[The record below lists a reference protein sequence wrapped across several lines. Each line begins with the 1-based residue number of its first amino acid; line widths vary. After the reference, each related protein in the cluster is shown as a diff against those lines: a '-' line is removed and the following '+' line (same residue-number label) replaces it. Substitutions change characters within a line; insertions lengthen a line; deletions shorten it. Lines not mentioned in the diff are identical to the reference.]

1 MKFPYIVLLV
11 IVVLFLAWCL
21 FGIFAVRGIESPKY
35 TLVQKENGYEI
46 RDYAPMIL
54 ATAQAEGT
62 LDQATN
68 KGFRLLADYI
78 FGNNTAQTP
87 IAMTVP
93 VSAAESE
100 PIAMTAPVI
109 ADGEAEEGV
118 YKISFVMPSKYTMQ
132 NIPQPNNS
140 AVTLLEVPARR
151 MAVLQFSWFAP
162 EARVNA
168 KKTLLLEAVKT
179 DGLET
184 VGVPTAAFYNPPLT
198 PPFMRRNEVWVE
210 LATS

>member
-1 MKFPYIVLLV
+1 MKFSYVLLIVLA
-11 IVVLFLAWCL
+11 VLFVAWCL
-21 FGIFAVRGIESPKY
+21 FGIFAVRGIESPEY
-35 TLVQKENGYEI
+35 TVVKKENGYEI

-62 LDQATN
+62 LEEATN
-68 KGFRLLADYI
+68 KGFRLVADYI

-109 ADGEAEEGV
+109 ADGEAAEGV

-132 NIPQPNNS
+132 TIPQPNNS

-168 KKTLLLEAVKT
+168 KKALLLEALEA
-179 DGLET
+179 DALET
-184 VGVPTAAFYNPPLT
+184 VGMPTAAFYNPPLT

-210 LATS
+210 LLAS